1 MFIPRFMWFFFFF
14 KYRFFISI
22 YFYFYV
28 KNTLNKSRDIVS
40 LTNKSFIYIVYIN
53 IGYKSIQLLEYFA
66 SIYFILK

>member
-1 MFIPRFMWFFFFF
+1 MFIPRFMVFFSF

-40 LTNKSFIYIVYIN
+40 LTNKSFIYIN
-53 IGYKSIQLLEYFA
+53 IGYKSIQLLEYFV

>member
-1 MFIPRFMWFFFFF
+1 MFIPRFMWFFFSF

-28 KNTLNKSRDIVS
+28 KNTLNKSRDIVL
-40 LTNKSFIYIVYIN
+40 LTNKSFIYTN